1 MLKIIIV
8 LLLIFLFSI
17 VKYLC
22 FNNIILDKSII
33 FSQKVLSKTML
44 LKNEFKSSL
53 SNSSLVNDVFENIYK
68 SNGWGPYARGSGPG
82 STLEYTSNMRNQLLN
97 FLINHNVQT
106 IMDSSCG
113 SMYWMPHVLESY
125 AKINPG
131 FHFLG
136 LDVTCSLI
144 AQHKLMFQNNT
155 NWSFQCLDYT
165 QDPLPL
171 GYDVIISR
179 DSLQHLPIKYAFEFL
194 SNVKSS
200 KAKYLMIG
208 SYLEDPNVNADVPV
222 GGYYSID
229 VTRAPFNVSPKPYM
243 IFKENP
249 DSVQKFLLVWKIQ
262 DMNWTTSTF

>member
-1 MLKIIIV
+1 MFDILEHQSRKKNFMKLNTLAKIE
-8 LLLIFLFSI
+8 
-17 VKYLC
+17 
-22 FNNIILDKSII
+22 ILR
-33 FSQKVLSKTML
+33 
-44 LKNEFKSSL
+44 NEFKT
-53 SNSSLVNDVFENIYK
+53 SLVHERFEGNTFENIYK
-68 SNGWGPYARGSGPG
+68 SKGWGPYARGSGPG
-82 STLEYTSNMRNQLLN
+82 STLEYTSNMRKQLLN
-97 FLINHNVQT
+97 FLVNHNVQT

-113 SMYWMPHVLESY
+113 SMYWMPDVLKSY
-125 AKINPG
+125 AKTNPA

-165 QDPLPL
+165 RDPLPV

-194 SNVKSS
+194 SNVKLS

-208 SYLEDPNVNADVPV
+208 SYLEESHVNADVPV

-229 VTRAPFNVSPKPYM
+229 VTRAPFNVSPRPYM

-249 DSVQKFLLVWKIQ
+249 DSVQKFLLVWEVQ
-262 DMNWTTSTF
+262 DMNWTTSKF